1 MQKQPHIMIANQLNV
16 VTMKKYVVLK
26 NYEHCLPDVK
36 GVFASHEEAAAFAQ
50 LYAKTDSASTY
61 SVAIIIATTS
71 EQ

>member
-1 MQKQPHIMIANQLNV
+1 
-16 VTMKKYVVLK
+16 MKKYVVLK

-36 GVFASHEEAAAFAQ
+36 GMFASHEEAAAFAQ
-50 LYAKTDSASTY
+50 LYAKTDSANTY

>member
-1 MQKQPHIMIANQLNV
+1 MQKQPHITIANQLNV